1 MLGVLGV
8 VGVLGVLGV
17 VGVLGVAGAEGV
29 SSVSGALGALSSVGG
44 VSSGG
49 GKGVFT
55 ELSVSGVGF
64 CTSSLPL
71 QAKMVGSKDSAS
83 NNAAI
88 DFNFFILTSLWFP
101 SPQEVRRGER
111 EDVISCRNRIGSL

>member
-1 MLGVLGV
+1 MVGVCGVLGVLGV

-17 VGVLGVAGAEGV
+17 VGAEGV

-44 VSSGG
+44 VSSG
-49 GKGVFT
+49 KGVFT
-55 ELSVSGVGF
+55 ELSVSGGVLSV
-64 CTSSLPL
+64 SSAPL
-71 QAKMVGSKDSAS
+71 QAKRVGSKDSARA
-83 NNAAI
+83 NAAI
-88 DFNFFILTSLWFP
+88 DFNFFILTSFCFP